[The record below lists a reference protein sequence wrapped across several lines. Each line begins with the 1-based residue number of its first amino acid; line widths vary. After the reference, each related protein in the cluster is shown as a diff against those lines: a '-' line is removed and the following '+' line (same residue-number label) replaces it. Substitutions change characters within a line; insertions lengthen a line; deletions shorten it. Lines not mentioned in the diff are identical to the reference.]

1 MFILRSTSYQNG
13 YFDGEHELAFN
24 TKAEALSQM
33 EKEISDFT
41 DYHSSFNETIW
52 NLDKDETRAHL
63 VSDYC
68 DDFWSIIEK

>member
-1 MFILRSTSYQNG
+1 MFILNSTSYYNG
-13 YFDGEHELAFN
+13 NYDGEHELTFN
-24 TKAEALSQM
+24 SFEEAHAQV
-33 EKEISDFT
+33 EKEIDNFI

-52 NLDKDETRAHL
+52 NLDKEKTRAHL

>member
-13 YFDGEHELAFN
+13 YFDGEHELTFN
-24 TKAEALSQM
+24 SFEEAHAQM
-33 EKEISDFT
+33 EKEIDNFI

-52 NLDKDETRAHL
+52 NLDKEETRAHL